1 MSLYLMTKGQDVND
15 VVFSMVDQIKL
26 GIDYLDNHTP
36 EFRVDLAKLNEIA
49 GMKAVVC
56 SDYVAARS
64 YFAYA
69 MSLLPNDHWKSH
81 YDISLR
87 CSLGLAKSQ
96 YSCGDMENAQCM
108 LQGIIRQCQSFEDTL
123 PACDLLVRSKMYAW
137 SCLLEM
143 CLSEF
148 CLANNDYCL
157 FSSLLP

>member
-1 MSLYLMTKGQDVND
+1 VND

-26 GIDYLDNHTP
+26 GIDYLDDYTP